1 MMLPIL
7 LPMLRGIPLD
17 SDMIDLCF
25 LSLLQSLVGLQWDIF
40 PLKLVGEN
48 VDWGN
53 PTECYHWE

>member
-25 LSLLQSLVGLQWDIF
+25 LSLLQSLVGL
-40 PLKLVGEN
+40 
-48 VDWGN
+48 
-53 PTECYHWE
+53 